1 MLSILPQQQGPCG
14 RGWHKEGSL
23 VTSRAGGEVVESK
36 EGHGGLIEV
45 SKRGSRNTFPGH
57 RNHTGKFALNYL
69 LSGTEPGSEEQR

>member
-1 MLSILPQQQGPCG
+1 M
-14 RGWHKEGSL
+14 
-23 VTSRAGGEVVESK
+23 ESK

-57 RNHTGKFALNYL
+57 RNHTGKFASNYL